1 VSTTARTI
9 LAIGLA
15 LAVATA
21 AQLAGGQAFRPA
33 AAADAQTPAAPA
45 GTALSST
52 PIVDVL
58 DSTTPIST
66 AEGSP
71 AASAAPVTTA
81 TAEPKNEAAAVEA
94 PPATVAST
102 EAAPAAPAAVVAA
115 PAPVVAAPAP
125 VARPAATPAP
135 TVAPVAPVAPPAPAA
150 TPTTCAATWFCYPR
164 LGIAGAIVPYTDCS
178 GSTDIG
184 TSIRS
189 FACLPPLYLM
199 GHAYTQFGLI
209 TQWRAGDVVFA
220 NGRQYTI
227 SGAFT
232 QSSCQA
238 PARVPAPLSLQTS
251 LTSAG
256 CGSVLVVQ
264 GN

>member
-1 VSTTARTI
+1 MSPTVRTV

-15 LAVATA
+15 LTVATA
-21 AQLAGGQAFRPA
+21 AQLVGGQAFRPA
-33 AAADAQTPAAPA
+33 AAADAQP
-45 GTALSST
+45 
-52 PIVDVL
+52 
-58 DSTTPIST
+58 
-66 AEGSP
+66 
-71 AASAAPVTTA
+71 PVPVA
-81 TAEPKNEAAAVEA
+81 TAEPTVDPAPVEA

-102 EAAPAAPAAVVAA
+102 EAAPAAPAPAAPVAPA
-115 PAPVVAAPAP
+115 QSVPAPVT
-125 VARPAATPAP
+125 RPAATPAP
-135 TVAPVAPVAPPAPAA
+135 TVAPVTPPAPPPPAP
-150 TPTTCAATWFCYPR
+150 TPTTCPATWFCYPR
-164 LGIAGAIVPYTDCS
+164 LGIAGAIIPYTDC
-178 GSTDIG
+178 GGTTDIG

-251 LTSAG
+251 LTSTG

-264 GN
+264 GD